1 MVRSLV
7 LSIFEK
13 EVTPSLAQATLAMVD
28 ALHVGNNVQAVAS
41 ITPYVSFGAIEEAT
55 SMILL
60 LFIRISSRGKF
71 LSAKG
76 I

>member
-7 LSIFEK
+7 LSISEK

-41 ITPYVSFGAIEEAT
+41 ITPSVSFGTI
-55 SMILL
+55 
-60 LFIRISSRGKF
+60 
-71 LSAKG
+71 
-76 I
+76 